1 MFTTKKQK
9 QSFKIMNSLQNL
21 NKTTMLQDIQV
32 LLLKRDS
39 MYENADICHTQWQ
52 TIISDNT
59 TRRVPTY
66 LICSLL

>member
-32 LLLKRDS
+32 LLLKRDR

-52 TIISDNT
+52 TIISDNAT
-59 TRRVPTY
+59 
-66 LICSLL
+66 